1 MRIAIYSNLGEA
13 SNIVATSLKNQIEK
27 SSDLV
32 IDGLNPEIVISV
44 GGDGTLLSAFH
55 HYQDI
60 NNKVRFIGI
69 HTGHLGFYTDW
80 RDYEVNDLI
89 ASLENDNGQSVTYP
103 LLDIKVSYP
112 GGGSADIGLAL
123 NESTLK
129 QISGSMVADVYIKN
143 QLFESFRGDGLC
155 VSTPSGS
162 TAYNK
167 SVGGAIINP
176 RLNAIQMAEI
186 SSINNRVFRTL
197 GSPLIIAPDEWIKI
211 VPKSTHRTILTCDH
225 QVITTRKVAS
235 VEFRI
240 SQKRIAFAQ
249 YRHTQFWR
257 RVSNSFIGEVNLDD

>member
-1 MRIAIYSNLGEA
+1 MRIAIYSNLVEA
-13 SNIVATSLKNQIEK
+13 SNIVATLLRRQIEK
-27 SSDLV
+27 SPNLI
-32 IDGLNPEIVISV
+32 IDGLNPEIVVSV

-60 NNKVRFIGI
+60 SDRVRFIGI
-69 HTGHLGFYTDW
+69 HTGHLGFSTDW
-80 RDYEVNDLI
+80 RDYEVNDLV
-89 ASLENDNGQSVTYP
+89 ASLENDNGQSVAYP
-103 LLDIKVSYP
+103 LLDIKVNYA
-112 GGGSADIGLAL
+112 GGGAADIGLSL

-155 VSTPSGS
+155 ISTPSGS

-167 SVGGAIINP
+167 SIGGAIINP

-225 QVITTRKVAS
+225 QVITTRQIAS
-235 VEFRI
+235 VEYRI

-249 YRHTQFWR
+249 YRHMQFWR
-257 RVSNSFIGEVNLDD
+257 RVSNSFIGKVDLDD

>member
-13 SNIVATSLKNQIEK
+13 SNIVATSLKKKIEASK
-27 SSDLV
+27 ALK

-60 NNKVRFIGI
+60 SGKIRLVGI

-80 RDYEVNDLI
+80 RDYEVSELVE
-89 ASLENDNGQSVTYP
+89 SLEHDNGQSVTYP
-103 LLDIKVSYP
+103 LLDIKVNYA
-112 GGGSADIGLAL
+112 GGGPADIGLAL

-129 QISGSMVADVYIKN
+129 QINGSMVADVYIKN

-176 RLNAIQMAEI
+176 SLNAIQVSEI

-197 GSPLIIAPDEWIKI
+197 GSPLIIAPDEWVKI
-211 VPKSTHRTILTCDH
+211 IPKNNNRTVLTCDH
-225 QVITTRKVAS
+225 QVISTATIAS
-235 VEFRI
+235 VEYRI
-240 SQKRIAFAQ
+240 SQRRIAFAQ

>member
-1 MRIAIYSNLGEA
+1 MKIAIYSNLGEA
-13 SNIVATSLKNQIEK
+13 SNVVASSLKQRIEQAEN
-27 SSDLV
+27 LT
-32 IDGLNPEIVISV
+32 IDGLNPDIVVSV

-60 NNKVRFIGI
+60 SSHVRFIGI

-80 RDYEVNDLI
+80 RDYEVNELVE
-89 ASLENDNGQSVTYP
+89 SLKNDDGQSVTYP
-103 LLDIKVSYP
+103 LLDIKVNYAA
-112 GGGSADIGLAL
+112 GGPADYGLAL

-129 QISGSMVADVYIKN
+129 QFSGSMVADVYIKN

-167 SVGGAIINP
+167 SAGGAIINP

-211 VPKSTHRTILTCDH
+211 VSKSAHQTILTCDH
-225 QVITTRKVAS
+225 QVISTGQIAS
-235 VEFRI
+235 IEYRI
-240 SQKRIAFAQ
+240 SKRRIAFAQ
-249 YRHTQFWR
+249 YQHTHFWR

>member
-1 MRIAIYSNLGEA
+1 MMRIAIYSNTGKA
-13 SNIVATSLKNQIEK
+13 SIRVATSLRERIQNTPNLI
-27 SSDLV
+27 

-60 NNKVRFIGI
+60 SSRIRLVGI

-80 RDYEVNDLI
+80 RDYEVKALVD
-89 ASLENDNGQSVTYP
+89 SLEHDNGQSITYP
-103 LLDIKVSYP
+103 LLDIKVNYRGTAPSEY
-112 GGGSADIGLAL
+112 GLAL
-123 NESTLK
+123 NEATIK
-129 QISGSMVADVYIKN
+129 QLSGSLVADVFIRN

-155 VSTPSGS
+155 ISTPSGS

-176 RLNAIQMAEI
+176 TLNAIQVAEI
-186 SSINNRVFRTL
+186 ASINNRVFRTL
-197 GSPLIIAPDEWIKI
+197 GSPLIIAPDEWVKI
-211 VPKSTHRTILTCDH
+211 VPKTSQRLLLTCD
-225 QVITTRKVAS
+225 QQDISTRALES

-240 SQKRIAFAQ
+240 SKKRLAFAQ

-257 RVSNSFIGEVNLDD
+257 RVANSFINEAK

>member
-1 MRIAIYSNLGEA
+1 MKVAIYSNNGESSLEVA
-13 SNIVATSLKNQIEK
+13 SSLKKGIDQ
-27 SSDLV
+27 SDKLS

-60 NNKVRFIGI
+60 SDKIRMVGI

-80 RDYEVNDLI
+80 RDYEVKQLVD
-89 ASLENDNGQSVTYP
+89 SLEHDNGQSVTYP
-103 LLDIKVSYP
+103 LLDIKVNYS
-112 GGGSADIGLAL
+112 GSSPSDYGLAL
-123 NESTLK
+123 NESTIK

-143 QLFESFRGDGLC
+143 QFFESFRGDGLC

-176 RLNAIQMAEI
+176 SLSAIQIAEI

-197 GSPLIIAPDEWIKI
+197 GSPLIIAPDEWVKI
-211 VPKSTHRTILTCDH
+211 APKTTHKTILTCD
-225 QVITTRKVAS
+225 QQDLSTRVVES
-235 VEFRI
+235 VEYRI
-240 SQKRIAFAQ
+240 SKRKLAFAQ
-249 YRHTQFWR
+249 YRHTQFWQ
-257 RVSNSFIGEVNLDD
+257 RVANSFINEVD